1 MENQEIIKQRN
12 ELTNLH
18 SLQTFPDVYSPTKIN
33 KAFPIKS
40 ISDVFLIPKEV
51 HTIGQLSKQLGEESV
66 KAYLELFIFDFIE
79 FINPA
84 RNMTAKQ
91 ISQTAELILEKHYV
105 LKVPEIAYVFRLA
118 KQSYFGQIYEGI
130 DGLKI
135 LSWFDKYFQDRL
147 DSAELFS
154 EREHQNSKANKLID
168 NSVIYEAYKK
178 MENGTLVEPIKDEFD
193 IEKEKEEAYQRFK
206 HNYELNKFKNEY

>member
-1 MENQEIIKQRN
+1 
-12 ELTNLH
+12 
-18 SLQTFPDVYSPTKIN
+18 
-33 KAFPIKS
+33 
-40 ISDVFLIPKEV
+40 
-51 HTIGQLSKQLGEESV
+51 
-66 KAYLELFIFDFIE
+66 
-79 FINPA
+79 
-84 RNMTAKQ
+84 MTAKQ

-105 LKVPEIAYVFRLA
+105 LKVPEISYVFRLA

-178 MENGTLVEPIKDEFD
+178 MENGTLIEPIKDEFD